1 MDVGETF
8 YASWNGLQGKWIVTE
23 VVVSSCAAVF
33 EEYFENDDIYVS
45 QGPLEVTMDV
55 RVKLIGTEGEL
66 PAQKKLPKVR
76 CSLPKGK

>member
-1 MDVGETF
+1 MNVGEVF

-33 EEYFENDDIYVS
+33 EEYSMYGDDVVS
-45 QGPLEVTMDV
+45 QGPMEVTMDV

-66 PAQKKLPKVR
+66 PAQKKLPRVR
-76 CSLPKGK
+76 CGLPEGK